1 MHVKRCIIP
10 SDSRGTTA
18 AFCSIMAFQDCIAEV
33 LGNVLAEIMEDIEV
47 ADTLAWKRDCPN
59 MLHS

>member
-1 MHVKRCIIP
+1 
-10 SDSRGTTA
+10 
-18 AFCSIMAFQDCIAEV
+18 MAFQDCIAEV